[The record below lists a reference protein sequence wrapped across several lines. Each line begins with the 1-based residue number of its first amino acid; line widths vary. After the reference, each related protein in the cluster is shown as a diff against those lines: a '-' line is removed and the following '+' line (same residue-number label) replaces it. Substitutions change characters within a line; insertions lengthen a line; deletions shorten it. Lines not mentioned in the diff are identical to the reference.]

1 MMGFYGKITLMKEEN
16 AWLNDQNER
25 FDRIKSLLDEV
36 LDNHMKMQELLS
48 DALTKVQTERVV
60 IDIEKYLRKKNK

>member
-1 MMGFYGKITLMKEEN
+1 M
-16 AWLNDQNER
+16 NDSKTWIDSQNER
-25 FDRIKSLLDEV
+25 FDRIRDLLDEV

-60 IDIEKYLRKKNK
+60 IDIEKYLRNKNK

>member
-1 MMGFYGKITLMKEEN
+1 MEIYGNIAFMNENN
-16 AWLNDQNER
+16 AWIDSQNER
-25 FDRIKSLLDEV
+25 FDRIKSLLDEI

-60 IDIEKYLRKKNK
+60 IDIEKYLRNKNK